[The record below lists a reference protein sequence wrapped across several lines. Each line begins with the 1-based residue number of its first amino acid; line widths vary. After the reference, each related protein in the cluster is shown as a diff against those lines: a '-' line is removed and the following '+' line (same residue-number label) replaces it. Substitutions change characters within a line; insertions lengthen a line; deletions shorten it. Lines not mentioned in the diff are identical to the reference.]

1 MVDIMLAFEMLKFLK
16 NAYMYKSYVRTC
28 TYMYKSCML
37 WAMVLKTQ
45 NQLMQGLRKE
55 NPHPNAP

>member
-16 NAYMYKSYVRTC
+16 NAYMYKSYVHTC

-37 WAMVLKTQ
+37 WAMVLK
-45 NQLMQGLRKE
+45 NSKSV
-55 NPHPNAP
+55 NARP

>member
-28 TYMYKSCML
+28 TYMYKSCTYVMGNG
-37 WAMVLKTQ
+37 VKKLKIS
-45 NQLMQGLRKE
+45 
-55 NPHPNAP
+55 

>member
-37 WAMVLKTQ
+37 WAMVLK
-45 NQLMQGLRKE
+45 NSKSV
-55 NPHPNAP
+55 NARP